1 MESYNYYVKCVK
13 SMESKILDTIDNIS
27 IDKIHD
33 NQLNNQLKL
42 QLDILT
48 NTQLDIHWNKE
59 LYNSDLLGL
68 FKTKRFANIYTYQI
82 VTKDFYKKIIRFRT
96 VCLIALSLKYLETEF
111 KKIFNIDHTH
121 TINHI
126 KHYGKINI
134 ENDDTSNRQI
144 TIKENEISNSDIIL
158 VYTKNILLCDYS
170 TLILFNVE
178 CASTNNVYLD
188 NKLLDLQNT
197 IFHKLEE
204 QIKNPKQGLSK
215 QEQDY
220 YIKNNTNLIKSN
232 MLSVDTLNQKSKDQ
246 TNINLIKS
254 NTDLIKELDKRITRL
269 SINLISTN
277 GSHELVIENPYTYK
291 KVIKEI
297 VYIEKSLYSYDY
309 EYMKNSRISLHKEFK
324 ATYNIIKRMCK
335 YIPIAVP
342 IQEKMV

>member
-13 SMESKILDTIDNIS
+13 SMESKILDTIDNMS

-33 NQLNNQLKL
+33 NQLNNQLDL
-42 QLDILT
+42 QLDLQLNI
-48 NTQLDIHWNKE
+48 QLDIHWNKE

-68 FKTKRFANIYTYQI
+68 FKTKRFANIYTNKI
-82 VTKDFYKKIIRFRT
+82 VTKDFYKKIIQFRT
-96 VCLIALSLKYLETEF
+96 VCLIALSLKHLATEF
-111 KKIFNIDHTH
+111 KKIFNIDPTH

-134 ENDDTSNRQI
+134 EDDEYHQF
-144 TIKENEISNSDIIL
+144 TIKENEIPNTDTIL

-170 TLILFNVE
+170 TLILFNIE

-197 IFHKLEE
+197 LFHKLEE

-269 SINLISTN
+269 SINLTSTN

-291 KVIKEI
+291 KVVKEI

>member
-13 SMESKILDTIDNIS
+13 SMESKILDTLDNMS
-27 IDKIHD
+27 FDKIHD
-33 NQLNNQLKL
+33 NQLINQLNL
-42 QLDILT
+42 QLDL
-48 NTQLDIHWNKE
+48 QLNIHWIEE

-68 FKTKRFANIYTYQI
+68 FKTKRFANIYTTKI
-82 VTKDFYKKIIRFRT
+82 VTKDFYKKIIQFRT
-96 VCLIALSLKYLETEF
+96 VCLIALSLKHLATEF
-111 KKIFNIDHTH
+111 NKIFNIDPTH

-134 ENDDTSNRQI
+134 EDGASHQI

-197 IFHKLEE
+197 LFHKLEE

-269 SINLISTN
+269 SINLTSTN

>member
-13 SMESKILDTIDNIS
+13 SMESKILDTIDNMS
-27 IDKIHD
+27 MDKIHHKQLN
-33 NQLNNQLKL
+33 NQLNNQIDLRLCL
-42 QLDILT
+42 QL
-48 NTQLDIHWNKE
+48 NTHWMKE

-68 FKTKRFANIYTYQI
+68 FKTKRFANIYTTKI
-82 VTKDFYKKIIRFRT
+82 VTKDFYKKIIQFRT
-96 VCLIALSLKYLETEF
+96 VCLIALSLKHLATEF
-111 KKIFNIDHTH
+111 NKIFNIDPTH

-134 ENDDTSNRQI
+134 EDGASHQI

-269 SINLISTN
+269 ILNLTSTN

>member
-13 SMESKILDTIDNIS
+13 SMESKILDTLDNMS
-27 IDKIHD
+27 FDKIHD
-33 NQLNNQLKL
+33 NQLINQLNL
-42 QLDILT
+42 QLDL
-48 NTQLDIHWNKE
+48 QLNIHWIEE

-68 FKTKRFANIYTYQI
+68 FKTKNFANIYTNKI
-82 VTKDFYKKIIRFRT
+82 VTKDFYKKIIQFRT
-96 VCLIALSLKYLETEF
+96 VCLIALSLKHLATEF
-111 KKIFNIDHTH
+111 NKIFNIDPTH

-134 ENDDTSNRQI
+134 EDGASHQI

-269 SINLISTN
+269 ILNLTSTN